1 MEYSTSLDVDQQ
13 DPLTRSEQEFLSPH
27 SVARSLNPKV
37 SPVLKTMLLT
47 FTTNTDAK
55 TLALLVKNFSL
66 TLLREQPRAR
76 HP

>member
-37 SPVLKTMLLT
+37 SFANFYNKHGRKDSGIVSKKIFADVTVGTASGKAPLPV
-47 FTTNTDAK
+47 
-55 TLALLVKNFSL
+55 
-66 TLLREQPRAR
+66 R
-76 HP
+76 